1 MIILKFLVMWKDPT
15 DFLSILRRYVL
26 TAAHC
31 NQGSK
36 PVAQI
41 VLGENDLEQDPDCLG
56 CDPVQTFDIKPSD
69 VTVHENYNASNIF
82 EGNDIALIRLPRLA
96 TTIDQSSR

>member
-1 MIILKFLVMWKDPT
+1 MVKDT
-15 DFLSILRRYVL
+15 IEVFSILRRYVL

-31 NQGSK
+31 ILGGKSLSQ
-36 PVAQI
+36 V

-56 CDPVQTFDIKPSD
+56 CDPVQTFDIKPAD

-82 EGNDIALIRLPRLA
+82 KGNDIALIRLPRLA
-96 TTIDQSSR
+96 TTVDQSSR